1 MKKFLTI
8 TGIIVAALIL
18 GIILLGG
25 KSQVEK
31 VEKAIED
38 GDSFVLVIS
47 SLDCQVCKN
56 YKDFTLTYYEEDPI
70 LPLYVLEIEDAFKND
85 VNRLYDFLIRYELI
99 VTQEDGYS
107 TPTTYIFKDGD
118 FQIIGE
124 NDKKG
129 KEGPIPLGELKDLIN
144 NA

>member
-47 SLDCQVCKN
+47 SLDCPACKN

-70 LPLYVLEIEDAFKND
+70 IPLYVLEIEDSFKND
-85 VNRLYDFLIRYELI
+85 ANRLYEFLIRYELI
-99 VTQEDGYS
+99 DSPEDNFS
-107 TPTTYIFKDGD
+107 TPTTFIVKNGTFKS
-118 FQIIGE
+118 IGE